1 MKPTALPD
9 PGKMRRFFTLIELLV
24 VIAII
29 AILASMLLPALSLAR
44 EKARRVICIA
54 NSKQIILA
62 VALYGS
68 DNEEMVP
75 WSVSDGTG
83 DAGGHVASI
92 SYDDQLATYMGRAL
106 SQEQMDVKNL
116 KRSNMDPDKAQIFKC
131 PSTRKKLLVDEWYTR
146 SYGVH
151 GARRTTAQGTLDVP
165 DGNPWDWNNRRGI
178 NTNTWIHDNGSNRW
192 MGYTGK
198 LGNVHMPDQ
207 SIAYAEWHEI
217 DNELGEAGVG
227 HFNMQD
233 IGKRIGPLGSDLSN
247 HGASLEDLWPHGF
260 GKMTI
265 MFADG
270 NVRHMHFAETTS
282 GYSGDIWSTAN
293 KDEKDVG
300 YWDCF
305 RAEDP

>member
-1 MKPTALPD
+1 MQARSTVKSSKRL
-9 PGKMRRFFTLIELLV
+9 RFFTLIELLV
-24 VIAII
+24 VISII
-29 AILASMLLPALSLAR
+29 AILAAMLLPALSNAK
-44 EKARRVICIA
+44 EKARRVLCIA

-62 VALYGS
+62 VAIYGS

-75 WSVSDGTG
+75 WTVSDGNG
-83 DAGGHVASI
+83 DAWGHVASI
-92 SYDDQLATYMGRAL
+92 SYDDQLAEYMGRKL
-106 SQEQMDVKNL
+106 SKEQLDVKNL
-116 KRSNMDPDKAQIFKC
+116 KRSNMEPEKADIFKC
-131 PSTRKKLLVDEWYTR
+131 PSTRKELLNDQWYTR

-151 GARRTTAQGTLDVP
+151 DARRTTQTGTLDVI

-178 NTNTWIHDNGSNRW
+178 ASNTWVKEDGSNRW
-192 MGYTGK
+192 MGYAGK
-198 LGNVHMPDQ
+198 LGNVHMPDE

-233 IGKRIGPLGSDLSN
+233 VGKRIGPLGSDLSD
-247 HGASLEDLWPHGF
+247 HGASLQDLWPHGF

-270 NVRHMHFAETTS
+270 NVRHMHFADTAYN
-282 GYSGDIWSTAN
+282 YSGDLWSTSN
-293 KDEKDVG
+293 KDEKGVG

-305 RAEDP
+305 RTEDP